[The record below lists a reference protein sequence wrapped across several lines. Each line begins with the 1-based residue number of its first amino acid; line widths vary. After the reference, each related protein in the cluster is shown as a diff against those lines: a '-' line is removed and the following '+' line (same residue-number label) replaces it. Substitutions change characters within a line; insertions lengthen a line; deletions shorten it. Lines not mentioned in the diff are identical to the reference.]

1 MTRLASRLAGFTVA
15 TLLATA
21 AVAHAAPQVS
31 IGVGIGVGAPPPVAV
46 AVPPPPPP
54 AAVVVGAPVPYGYVY
69 RPGYYMW
76 TGYGYQMVPG
86 AYVRPPYAGAVW
98 VAPRYASGPHG
109 HYYVHGY
116 WRH

>member
-1 MTRLASRLAGFTVA
+1 MARLATQLAGFTLVA
-15 TLLATA
+15 LLAVAPA
-21 AVAHAAPQVS
+21 AYAGQHVS
-31 IGVGIGVGAPPPVAV
+31 IGVGIGVGAPVAV
-46 AVPPPPPP
+46 APVPPPPPP

-76 TGYGYQMVPG
+76 TGYGYQPVPG

-98 VAPRYASGPHG
+98 VAPRWVSGPHG
-109 HYYVHGY
+109 HYYARGY